1 VGVGLKMPIAFWL
14 ILVFLLIIFA
24 GFFAAAEIGMM
35 SINRYRLR
43 HLVKTGVP
51 KAQLIFEQ
59 LNHPEK
65 LLSSVL
71 IGNTLANI
79 FASMAM
85 TFVGQRLYA
94 ETGVAVAE
102 IILTIVLLV
111 FAEMAPKTLAAHH
124 PEKTSFALIYP
135 LRVLQWVFWPLSYM
149 TTYLSHAVLTLFGV
163 SHDKMVRE
171 KLSYEELRAVMKETE
186 GWLGQEHQAMLL
198 SLLDLERA
206 QVEDVMIPASEIIGI
221 DVTEPWVDIL
231 EQLMTMQHTRVPLY
245 RHSVDRLIG
254 VVHIRSVMQMQ
265 LNGNLDLEHLLNA
278 AEEPLFIPAGTAL
291 NVQILQ
297 FRSKRA
303 RSGFVVNEYGDLLGL
318 VTMEDILEEVVGEF
332 TTDVTDLYEEII
344 PQEDGDY
351 VIDASISLKQLY
363 RILGWEFPQIGPR
376 TLSGLIIEHLGY
388 IPSAESCLKM
398 FDYQITILRME
409 EQMIKTVRINKLN
422 LQ

>member
-1 VGVGLKMPIAFWL
+1 MPIGFWL
-14 ILVFLLIIFA
+14 ILVFFLIIFA

-35 SINRYRLR
+35 SLNRYRLR
-43 HLVKTGVP
+43 HLVKTGDQ
-51 KAQLIFEQ
+51 KAQHIFDQ
-59 LNHPEK
+59 LSHPEK

-94 ETGVAVAE
+94 QTGVAVAE
-102 IILTIVLLV
+102 IVLTILLLV

-124 PEKTSFALIYP
+124 PEKTAFALIYP
-135 LRVLQWVFWPLSYM
+135 LRVMQWIFWPLSYM
-149 TTYLSHAVLTLFGV
+149 TTYLSHAVLGLFGV
-163 SHDKMVRE
+163 AHEKLVRE
-171 KLSYEELRAVMKETE
+171 KLSYEELRAVMNETE
-186 GWLGQEHQAMLL
+186 GWLRQEHQTMLL

-206 QVEDVMIPASEIIGI
+206 QVEDVMIPAGEIIGI

-254 VVHIRSVMQMQ
+254 VIHIRSVMQMQ
-265 LNGNLDLEHLLNA
+265 LNGNLDLEHLLKA
-278 AEEPLFIPAGTAL
+278 AEEPLFIPAGTVL

-297 FRSKRA
+297 FRAKRA

-332 TTDVTDLYEEII
+332 TTDVADLYQEIM
-344 PQEDGDY
+344 PQESGDY

-363 RILGWEFPQIGPR
+363 RILDWEFPQIGPR

-388 IPSAESCLKM
+388 IPPADCCLKM
-398 FDYQITILRME
+398 FDYQITILRVE
-409 EQMIKTVRINKLN
+409 EQMIKTVRIKKL